1 VKNMI
6 YVAYL
11 VREFGYTYELSSL
24 PVCTA
29 ITPFYF
35 FVSFYLIF
43 FLRFGF
49 RLNKNDEVGLF
60 DIGTMLLQC
69 KFQNL

>member
-1 VKNMI
+1 MN
-6 YVAYL
+6 L
-11 VREFGYTYELSSL
+11 VTLMSSL
-24 PVCTA
+24 PVCIA
-29 ITPFYF
+29 ITPFLFIFCF
-35 FVSFYLIF
+35 FLSYF